1 MLLMGIST
9 ISMAIFHSYVSLP
22 EGITCFIAD
31 LLENPMRIYDM
42 ALCDM
47 GIYNHL
53 AGTSP

>member
-9 ISMAIFHSYVSLP
+9 ISMAKFHSYVSLP

-42 ALCDM
+42 PLCDM

-53 AGTSP
+53 AGT